1 MAKKKSTD
9 EAAKQVKSEVAMWLS
24 LLSSAKA
31 AAKPHLDSAS
41 DAYRR
46 YLGERNKTANQQLPR
61 SPRTYRFPL
70 FWSAIQTL
78 QPVFY
83 SSKPVPIVE
92 ADFAAQDPIANTA
105 AYMLERFA
113 KQLIK
118 LNPIDS
124 VESATRDDLILADKC
139 TNRVLY
145 DEQEGYET
153 CKVFVF
159 RTTLDDGMEIWA
171 DAEGNQVPDGTPI
184 LAETDDRGEM
194 EAESGSETAEER
206 FYYEKEMQEGCAKLL
221 PVSVFDVLHT
231 PRARN
236 WHEIKEMYFRLAL
249 GRKDAE
255 EKFGKELAAKLPYRA
270 AKDRAESRD
279 DTNEDENPLSDGIA
293 DVWEVWDKR
302 QKEVFYICEGYQ
314 GFLKPKD
321 SPTDKVKDPY
331 GLSGFFPCPPFVIG
345 TTPPDSLF
353 PTVPADQLRD
363 VLMGV
368 DEAWKRLIKTLR
380 STRRRGVYNGNIPE
394 LAQLE
399 TDADEGEFVAVT
411 NFQKL
416 IGDGGL
422 QNAVQMFP
430 VDQLVSAMNEMI
442 NAVQTFKAFFDE
454 LYGISDIMRGAS
466 DARETAEA
474 QKIKERYATLR
485 TSWKQRQFQELVRC
499 DIQLLCELGIHQF
512 DDDQFFGMVG
522 AKYMPEQ
529 HQTNAPAGLA
539 LLRTDRWRTIRISI
553 ETDSTI
559 LINEEAE
566 ARAKNEVVSQVMNGI
581 KELGNT
587 QLAPSLLSFMGD
599 LVIYAVEGLRDSKSL
614 VEKLKAAIDEAQAPS
629 TEPPPPPPPD
639 YEAQKIELQQLK
651 IQIDQQLATQQLNL
665 DTQKAITDAEIQ
677 REKLAIEAQKIG
689 AEAGIKQMR
698 MELDA
703 RIAEH
708 QATQRSI
715 ETQILQ
721 QKSMLDERE
730 KWVTE
735 QRLQQE
741 MRLEAQRTMQS
752 MQTAAQPQAAP
763 NIIIEAPKAVKKKYK
778 IKRDALGNSEIEQEE
793 IPE

>member
-1 MAKKKSTD
+1 MAKKKSSKD
-9 EAAKQVKSEVAMWLS
+9 EAIKAAMWLS
-24 LLSSAKA
+24 LLASAKS
-31 AAKPHLDSAS
+31 AAKPHLDSTS

-46 YLGERNKTANQQLPR
+46 YLGERSKTSNQQLPR

-70 FWSAIQTL
+70 FWSAMQTL
-78 QPVFY
+78 QPIFY

-92 ADFAAQDPIANTA
+92 ADFAAQDPVANTA

-118 LNPIDS
+118 INPVDM
-124 VESATRDDLILADKC
+124 VESATRDDLLLGDKC

-145 DEQEGYET
+145 DEQEGYEKS
-153 CKVFVF
+153 KVFVF
-159 RTTLDDGMEIWA
+159 RTVLDDGMEIWA
-171 DAEGNQVPDGTPI
+171 DANGNQVPDGTPI
-184 LAETDDRGEM
+184 LAETDDAGEG
-194 EAESGSETAEER
+194 ESEDGSEPSEER
-206 FYYEKEMQEGCAKLL
+206 YYYEKKMQEGCAKLL
-221 PVSVFDVLHT
+221 PVSIFDILHT

-236 WHEIKEMYFRLAL
+236 WHEVKELFFRLSL
-249 GRKDAE
+249 SRKDAE
-255 EKFGKELAAKLPYRA
+255 EKFGAKQASQLPYRA
-270 AKDRAESRD
+270 KKDRSEARD
-279 DTNEDENPLSDGIA
+279 EAGSDDENERLSDGVA

-302 QKEVFYICEGYQ
+302 KKEVFYICEGYD
-314 GFLKPKD
+314 GFLRPEGSD
-321 SPTDKVKDPY
+321 TDKIPDPY
-331 GLSGFFPCPPFVIG
+331 QLYGFFPCPPFVIG
-345 TTPPDSLF
+345 TCPPDSLF

-363 VLMGV
+363 ILMGV

-380 STRRRGVYNGNIPE
+380 STRRRGIYNANIPE

-399 TDADEGEFVAVT
+399 TEADEGEFIGVG
-411 NFQKL
+411 NFNKL
-416 IGDGGL
+416 VGDGGL
-422 QNAVQMFP
+422 NNAVQTFP
-430 VDQLVSAMNEMI
+430 VGELVSAMSEMM

-499 DIQLLCELGIHQF
+499 DIQLLCELGIQQF
-512 DDDQFFGMVG
+512 DDAQFFSMVG
-522 AKYMPEQ
+522 ANFMSQEHK
-529 HQTNAPAGLA
+529 TNAQAALA
-539 LLRTDRWRTIRISI
+539 LLRTDRWRTIRVSI

-581 KELGNT
+581 KELGNA
-587 QLAPSLLSFMGD
+587 QLAPALQTFMGD
-599 LVIYAVEGLRDSKSL
+599 LVVYAVEGLRDAKSL
-614 VEKLKAAIDEAQAPS
+614 VEKLKAAIAESNAPS
-629 TEPPPPPPPD
+629 TEPPAPPPPD
-639 YEAQKIELQQLK
+639 YEAQKIELQQQK
-651 IQIDQQLATQQLNL
+651 ILVDQQLETQKLNL
-665 DTQKAITDAEIQ
+665 ETQIAITDAEIQ
-677 REKLAIEAQKIG
+677 REKLSLEAQKIG

-698 MELDA
+698 AELDA
-703 RIAEH
+703 QIA
-708 QATQRSI
+708 QFNASQRQI

-735 QRLQQE
+735 QRLQAE
-741 MRLEAQRTMQS
+741 MQLEAQRTAAMMQPKLE
-752 MQTAAQPQAAP
+752 PQQAP

-778 IKRDALGNSEIEQEE
+778 IRRDALGNSEIEQEE

>member
-1 MAKKKSTD
+1 MAKKKTK
-9 EAAKQVKSEVAMWLS
+9 EEEGKQVKSEVAMWLS
-24 LLSSAKA
+24 MLATAKA
-31 AAKPHLDSAS
+31 AAKPHLDSTA

-46 YLGERNKTANQQLPR
+46 YLGERAQTANQQLPR
-61 SPRTYRFPL
+61 SPKTYRFPL

-83 SSKPVPIVE
+83 SSRPVPIVE
-92 ADFAAQDPIANTA
+92 ADFAAQDPVANTA
-105 AYMLERFA
+105 AYMLERLA

-118 LNPIDS
+118 LNPVDQA
-124 VESATRDDLILADKC
+124 ESATRDDLLLADKC

-145 DEQEGYET
+145 DEQPGYDT

-159 RTTLDDGMEIWA
+159 RTVLDDGMEIWA
-171 DAEGNQVPDGTPI
+171 DANGEQVPDGTPI

-194 EAESGSETAEER
+194 EAEDSSPGEER
-206 FYYEKEMQEGCAKLL
+206 YYYEKETQEGCAKLL
-221 PVSVFDVLHT
+221 PVSIFDILHT

-236 WHEIKEMYFRLAL
+236 WHEVKEIYFRLAL

-270 AKDRAESRD
+270 PKDRSESRD
-279 DTNEDENPLSDGIA
+279 DVNQDENPVSDGIA
-293 DVWEVWDKR
+293 DVWEVWDR
-302 QKEVFYICEGYQ
+302 REKEVFYICEGYQ
-314 GFLKPKD
+314 GFLRPKD

-331 GLSGFFPCPPFVIG
+331 GLTGFFPCPPFVIG
-345 TTPPDSLF
+345 TCPPDSLF

-363 VLMGV
+363 ILTGV
-368 DEAWKRLIKTLR
+368 DEAWKRVMKTLR
-380 STRRRGVYNGNIPE
+380 STRRRGLYNANIPE
-394 LAQLE
+394 LSQLE
-399 TDADEGEFVAVT
+399 TDADEGDFVGVA

-416 IGDGGL
+416 VGEGGL
-422 QNAVQMFP
+422 QNAVQIFP

-442 NAVQTFKAFFDE
+442 VAVQTFKAFFDE

-499 DIQLLCELGIHQF
+499 DIQLLCELAIHQF

-522 AKYMPEQ
+522 ARYMPPE
-529 HQTNAPAGLA
+529 HQTNAQAGLA
-539 LLRTDRWRTIRISI
+539 LLRTDKWRTIRISI

-566 ARAKNEVVSQVMNGI
+566 ARAKNEVVSAVMNGI
-581 KELGNT
+581 RELGSA
-587 QLAPSLLSFMGD
+587 QLAPPLVSFMGE
-599 LVIYAVEGLRDSKSL
+599 LVVYAVEGLRDSKTL
-614 VEKLKAAIDEAQAPS
+614 VEKLKSAIEQAQAG
-629 TEPPPPPPPD
+629 TGEPPPPPPPD
-639 YEAQKIELQQLK
+639 YEAQKIQLQQQKLLV
-651 IQIDQQLATQQLNL
+651 DQQLDTQRLNL

-677 REKLAIEAQKIG
+677 REKLALEAQKIG

-698 MELDA
+698 AELDA
-703 RIAEH
+703 QIAQFE
-708 QATQRSI
+708 ATQRQI

-735 QRLQQE
+735 QRLQAE
-741 MRLEAQRTMQS
+741 MQLEAQRT
-752 MQTAAQPQAAP
+752 AAMLAPKLEPQVAP
-763 NIIIEAPKAVKKKYK
+763 NIIIEAPKAIKKKYK

>member
-1 MAKKKSTD
+1 MARKKSK
-9 EAAKQVKSEVAMWLS
+9 EEEGKQVKSEVAMWLS
-24 LLSSAKA
+24 MLATAKA
-31 AAKPHLDSAS
+31 AAKPHHDSTA

-46 YLGERNKTANQQLPR
+46 YLGERAATANQQLPR
-61 SPRTYRFPL
+61 SPKTYRFPL
-70 FWSAIQTL
+70 FWSAVQTL

-92 ADFAAQDPIANTA
+92 ADFAAQDPVANTA
-105 AYMLERFA
+105 AYMLERLS

-118 LNPIDS
+118 LNPIDQA
-124 VESATRDDLILADKC
+124 ESATRDDLILADKC

-159 RTTLDDGMEIWA
+159 RTVLDDGMEIWA

-194 EAESGSETAEER
+194 EAESGYETAEER
-206 FYYEKEMQEGCAKLL
+206 FYYEKETQEGCAKLL
-221 PVSVFDVLHT
+221 PVSIFDVLHT

-236 WHEIKEMYFRLAL
+236 WHEVKEMYFRLAL

-270 AKDRAESRD
+270 AKDRSEVRD
-279 DTNEDENPLSDGIA
+279 DVNDSENPLSDGVA

-302 QKEVFYICEGYQ
+302 EKEVFYICEGYQ
-314 GFLKPKD
+314 GFLRPKD

-345 TTPPDSLF
+345 TCPPDSLF

-363 VLMGV
+363 ILTGV
-368 DEAWKRLIKTLR
+368 DEAWKRVMKTLR
-380 STRRRGVYNGNIPE
+380 STRRRGLYNANIPE
-394 LAQLE
+394 LSMLE
-399 TDADEGEFVAVT
+399 TDADEGDFVGVAS
-411 NFQKL
+411 FQKL
-416 IGDGGL
+416 IGEGGL

-442 NAVQTFKAFFDE
+442 SAVQTFKAFFDE

-499 DIQLLCELGIHQF
+499 DIQLLCELAIHQF
-512 DDDQFFGMVG
+512 DDEQFFGMVG
-522 AKYMPEQ
+522 AKYMPPE
-529 HQTNAPAGLA
+529 HQTNAQAGLA

-587 QLAPSLLSFMGD
+587 QLPPEMLSLVGD
-599 LVIYAVEGLRDSKSL
+599 IVVFAVEGLRDSKTL
-614 VEKLKAAIDEAQAPS
+614 VEKLKAAIAASQAPS
-629 TEPPPPPPPD
+629 DEPLPPPPPD
-639 YEAQKIELQQLK
+639 YEAQKIQLQQLK
-651 IQIDQQLATQQLNL
+651 IQVDQQLETQRLNL

-677 REKLAIEAQKIG
+677 REKLSIEAQKVG
-689 AEAGIKQMR
+689 AESGIKQMR
-698 MELDA
+698 IELDGQ
-703 RIAEH
+703 IAQFE
-708 QATQRSI
+708 ATQRQI

-721 QKSMLDERE
+721 QKGMLDERE

-735 QRLQQE
+735 QRLQAE
-741 MRLEAQRTMQS
+741 MQLEAQRTMAM
-752 MQTAAQPQAAP
+752 MQPKEPQQAP

>member
-1 MAKKKSTD
+1 MAKKKSK
-9 EAAKQVKSEVAMWLS
+9 ELEAKQTKSEVSMWLS

-46 YLGERNKTANQQLPR
+46 YLGERNKTANQQLPQ

-70 FWSAIQTL
+70 FWSAVQTL

-92 ADFAAQDPIANTA
+92 ADFAAQDPVANTA

-113 KQLIK
+113 KQLLK
-118 LNPIDS
+118 LNPVDM

-153 CKVFVF
+153 CKVYVF
-159 RTTLDDGMEIWA
+159 RTVLDDGMEIWA

-194 EAESGSETAEER
+194 EAEDGSEPSEER
-206 FYYEKEMQEGCAKLL
+206 FYYEKETQEGCAKLL
-221 PVSVFDVLHT
+221 PVSIFDILHT
-231 PRARN
+231 PKARN
-236 WHEIKEMYFRLAL
+236 WHEVKELFFRLQL
-249 GRKDAE
+249 GRRDAE
-255 EKFGKELAAKLPYRA
+255 EKFGPEVAATLPYRA
-270 AKDRAESRD
+270 QKDRSEARDETGDDEAKPLDGVAE
-279 DTNEDENPLSDGIA
+279 
-293 DVWEVWDKR
+293 VWEVWDKR
-302 QKEVFYICEGYQ
+302 NKEVFYICEGVDK
-314 GFLKPKD
+314 FLRPKNAT
-321 SPTDKVKDPY
+321 SDKIKDPY
-331 GLSGFFPCPPFVIG
+331 GLTGFFPCPPFVVG
-345 TTPPDSLF
+345 TCPPDSLF

-363 VLMGV
+363 VLTGV
-368 DEAWKRLIKTLR
+368 DEAWKRLCKTLR
-380 STRRRGVYNGNIPE
+380 STRRRGVYNANITE
-394 LAQLE
+394 LSNLE
-399 TDADEGEFVAVT
+399 TDADEGEFIGVS

-416 IGDGGL
+416 VGDGGL
-422 QNAVQMFP
+422 NNAVQMFP

-466 DARETAEA
+466 DSRETAEA

-499 DIQLLCELGIHQF
+499 DVQLLSELGIHQF

-529 HQTNAPAGLA
+529 HQTNAPAALA

-566 ARAKNEVVSQVMNGI
+566 ARAKNEVVSQVMNGLR
-581 KELGNT
+581 ELGNA
-587 QLAPSLLSFMGD
+587 QLAPPLVAFMGD
-599 LVIYAVEGLRDSKSL
+599 LVVYAVEGLRDSKSL

-629 TEPPPPPPPD
+629 EEPPPPPPPD
-639 YEAQKIELQQLK
+639 YEAQKIQLQQQK
-651 IQIDQQLATQQLNL
+651 IMVDQQLETQRLNL
-665 DTQKAITDAEIQ
+665 DMQKAITDAEIQ
-677 REKLAIEAQKIG
+677 REKLAIEAQKVG
-689 AEAGIKQMR
+689 ADANIKQMR
-698 MELDA
+698 AELDA
-703 RIAEH
+703 QIAQFE
-708 QATQRSI
+708 ATQRQI

-741 MRLEAQRTMQS
+741 MQLEAQRTMQM
-752 MQTAAQPQAAP
+752 MQPKEPQAAP